1 MAMVNPL
8 LPFIKRQ
15 VAPNGNG
22 KPATA
27 THQKATSSKLRK
39 CHSDPSSQD
48 DTQNAPSLPTYRA
61 LKSVRPHV
69 ANKTFWYIFSSPS
82 YHLPHSRAV
91 KMSVLVTVLVAS
103 FSFMGEVG
111 KKRNN

>member
-15 VAPNGNG
+15 EAPNGNG

-27 THQKATSSKLRK
+27 THQKAMSSKLRK

-69 ANKTFWYIFSSPS
+69 ANKTIRYIFSSPS
-82 YHLPHSRAV
+82 YHLPPSRAV
-91 KMSVLVTVLVAS
+91 KISVLATILVDS
-103 FSFMGEVG
+103 N
-111 KKRNN
+111 KKNPS